1 MSFIDLLREDP
12 STKSLIPA
20 SESDICYAE
29 RMLGSRFSQ
38 EYKEYLM
45 TFGVAITDKH
55 EFTGLCKSKRLNVVD
70 ITLRERNKHAVINNI
85 LYVIESIDI
94 DHIIIW
100 QDSFGAIYQSV
111 GENTP
116 ISICNSLYEYVTAK

>member
-1 MSFIDLLREDP
+1 MSFVDFLKEDS

-20 SESDICYAE
+20 SESDICAAE
-29 RMLGSRFSQ
+29 RTLNSNFSS

-45 TFGVAITDKH
+45 TFGVATTDKH
-55 EFTGLCKSKRLNVVD
+55 EFTGLCKSKRLSVIEV
-70 ITLRERNKHAVINNI
+70 TLHERNKYSVGCNT
-85 LYVIESIDI
+85 LYVVESIDI

-100 QDSFGAIYQSV
+100 QDSSGTIYQSF

-116 ISICNSLYEYVTAK
+116 VPIFNSLYEYVTAK